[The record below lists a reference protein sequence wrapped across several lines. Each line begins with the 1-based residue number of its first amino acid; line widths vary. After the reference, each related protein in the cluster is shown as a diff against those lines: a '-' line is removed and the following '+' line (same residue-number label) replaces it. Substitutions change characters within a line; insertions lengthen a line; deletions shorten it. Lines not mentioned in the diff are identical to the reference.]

1 MKSRPPP
8 KHISPRSPARKRQ
21 PPRYFRHL
29 SAYLMLLPAIIL
41 MIIFVIIP
49 VGLGFYLSF
58 HRWDG
63 FNDPVF
69 IGINNYI
76 RLFQRDRI
84 FDKAI
89 TNTIIFAIAVVSVKN
104 VLGLVLGLLVNQKL
118 RGIIFFRTALFLP
131 VTLSFVVIGLLWSW
145 IYNPTFG
152 LLNAGL
158 ELIGL
163 DSLIRPWLSDTST
176 ALGAIITV
184 DIWKWTG
191 FHMVLYLAGLQSIP
205 RDLYEVA
212 IIDGAS
218 AWQRLI
224 RITLPLLAPVTFINV
239 LLSLSGAFV
248 RNFDLVYVMTD
259 GGPNNATEVVLTH
272 LVTQAFKFG
281 KLGYASAMG
290 FVLFAIVGAIGAVYV
305 RIGRSGTY
313 NF

>member
-1 MKSRPPP
+1 MKSY
-8 KHISPRSPARKRQ
+8 KISPPSKGAGKRQ
-21 PPRYFRHL
+21 PPRYYRYL

-41 MIIFVIIP
+41 LIIFVLIP
-49 VGLGFYLSF
+49 ILLGFYLSF

-63 FNDPVF
+63 FNQPVY

-76 RLFQRDRI
+76 RLFQRDQI
-84 FDKAI
+84 FAKAV
-89 TNTIIFAIAVVSVKN
+89 TNTIIFAISVVSVKN
-104 VLGLVLGLLVNQKL
+104 VLGLGLALLVNQKI
-118 RGIIFFRTALFLP
+118 RGVIFFRTALFLP

-145 IYNPTFG
+145 IYNPSFG

-163 DSLIRPWLSDTST
+163 DSLIRPWLSDPST
-176 ALGAIITV
+176 ALGSIITV

-212 IIDGAS
+212 IIDGAN
-218 AWQRLI
+218 AWARLI

-239 LLSLSGAFV
+239 LLSLNGAFV
-248 RNFDLVYVMTD
+248 RNFDLVYVMTG

-272 LVTQAFKFG
+272 LVTQSFRFG

-290 FVLFAIVGAIGAVYV
+290 FVLFAIVGVIGAVYI

>member
-1 MKSRPPP
+1 
-8 KHISPRSPARKRQ
+8 
-21 PPRYFRHL
+21 
-29 SAYLMLLPAIIL
+29 MLLPAIIL
-41 MIIFVIIP
+41 MIIFVAIP

-84 FDKAI
+84 FEKAF
-89 TNTIIFAIAVVSVKN
+89 TNTIIFAVAVVTVKN

-145 IYNPTFG
+145 VYNPSFG

-191 FHMVLYLAGLQSIP
+191 FHMVLYLAGLQAIP

-248 RNFDLVYVMTD
+248 RNFDLVYVMTE

-290 FVLFAIVGAIGAVYV
+290 FVLFAIVCAIGAVYV

>member
-1 MKSRPPP
+1 
-8 KHISPRSPARKRQ
+8 
-21 PPRYFRHL
+21 
-29 SAYLMLLPAIIL
+29 MLLPAIIL
-41 MIIFVIIP
+41 LIIFVAVP

-69 IGINNYI
+69 IGVNNYI
-76 RLFQRDRI
+76 KLFQRDKI
-84 FDKAI
+84 FAKAI
-89 TNTIIFAIAVVSVKN
+89 SNTIIFAISVVSIKN
-104 VLGLVLGLLVNQKL
+104 ILGLVLGLLVNQKI

-145 IYNPTFG
+145 IFNPSFG

-158 ELIGL
+158 ELVGL
-163 DSLIRPWLSDTST
+163 DGLIRPWLSDTST

-191 FHMVLYLAGLQSIP
+191 FHMVLYLAGLQAIP

-272 LVTQAFKFG
+272 IVTQAFKFG

-290 FVLFAIVGAIGAVYV
+290 FVLFAIVSAIGAVYV

>member
-1 MKSRPPP
+1 
-8 KHISPRSPARKRQ
+8 
-21 PPRYFRHL
+21 
-29 SAYLMLLPAIIL
+29 MLLPAIVL
-41 MIIFVIIP
+41 LVVFVLIP
-49 VGLGFYLSF
+49 IGYGFYLSF

-63 FNDPVF
+63 FNSPVF
-69 IGINNYI
+69 IGMRNYVK
-76 RLFQRDRI
+76 LVERDDI
-84 FDKAI
+84 FLKAVK
-89 TNTIIFAIAVVSVKN
+89 NTIIFAISVVLAKN
-104 VLGLVLGLLVNQKL
+104 VLGLFLALLVNQKL

-145 IYNPTFG
+145 IYNPAFG

-158 ELIGL
+158 ELLGL
-163 DSLIRPWLSDTST
+163 DNLVRPWLSDPTT

-184 DIWKWTG
+184 DVWKWTG

-212 IIDGAS
+212 IIDGAG
-218 AWQRLI
+218 AWTRLL

-239 LLSLSGAFV
+239 LLSLNGAFV
-248 RNFDLVYVMTD
+248 RNFELVFVMTD

-272 LVTQAFKFG
+272 LVTQAFRFG

-290 FVLFAIVGAIGAVYV
+290 FALFAVVGVIAFIYI

>member
-1 MKSRPPP
+1 
-8 KHISPRSPARKRQ
+8 
-21 PPRYFRHL
+21 
-29 SAYLMLLPAIIL
+29 MLLPAIIL
-41 MIIFVIIP
+41 LIIFVAVP

-69 IGINNYI
+69 IGVNNYI
-76 RLFQRDRI
+76 KLFQRDKI
-84 FDKAI
+84 FAKAI
-89 TNTIIFAIAVVSVKN
+89 SNTIIFAISVVSIKN
-104 VLGLVLGLLVNQKL
+104 VLGLVLGLLVNQKI

-145 IYNPTFG
+145 IFNPSFG

-158 ELIGL
+158 ELVGL

-191 FHMVLYLAGLQSIP
+191 FHMVLYLAGLQAIP

-272 LVTQAFKFG
+272 IVTQAFKFG

-290 FVLFAIVGAIGAVYV
+290 FVLFAIVSAIGAVYV
-305 RIGRSGTY
+305 RIGRSGSY

>member
-1 MKSRPPP
+1 
-8 KHISPRSPARKRQ
+8 
-21 PPRYFRHL
+21 
-29 SAYLMLLPAIIL
+29 MLLPALIL
-41 MIIFVIIP
+41 LIVFVLIP
-49 VGLGFYLSF
+49 IALGFYLSF

-63 FNDPVF
+63 FNQPVY

-76 RLFQRDRI
+76 RLAQRDDI
-84 FDKAI
+84 FVKAV
-89 TNTIIFAIAVVSVKN
+89 TNTVIFAVSVVSVKN
-104 VLGLVLGLLVNQKL
+104 VLGLGLALLVNQKI
-118 RGIIFFRTALFLP
+118 RGVIFFRTALFLP

-145 IYNPTFG
+145 IYNPSFG

-163 DSLIRPWLSDTST
+163 DSLIRPWLSDPST
-176 ALGAIITV
+176 ALGSIITV

-191 FHMVLYLAGLQSIP
+191 FHMVLYLAGLQAIP

-212 IIDGAS
+212 IIDGAN
-218 AWQRLI
+218 AWARLI

-239 LLSLSGAFV
+239 LLSLNGAFV
-248 RNFDLVYVMTD
+248 RNFDLVYVMTG

-272 LVTQAFKFG
+272 LVTQSFRFG

-290 FVLFAIVGAIGAVYV
+290 FVLFAIVGVIGAVYI

>member
-1 MKSRPPP
+1 MTTVTPQ
-8 KHISPRSPARKRQ
+8 HVSPRLSSSTRQ
-21 PPRYFRHL
+21 PPRYFRYL

-41 MIIFVIIP
+41 LIIFVAVP

-69 IGINNYI
+69 IGVNNYI
-76 RLFQRDRI
+76 KLFQRDKI
-84 FDKAI
+84 FAKAI
-89 TNTIIFAIAVVSVKN
+89 SNTIIFAISVVSIKN
-104 VLGLVLGLLVNQKL
+104 ILGLVLGLLVNQKI

-145 IYNPTFG
+145 IFNPSFG

-158 ELIGL
+158 ELVGL
-163 DSLIRPWLSDTST
+163 DGLIRPWLSDTST

-191 FHMVLYLAGLQSIP
+191 FHMVLYLAGLQAIP

-272 LVTQAFKFG
+272 IVTQAFKFG

-290 FVLFAIVGAIGAVYV
+290 FVLFAIVSAIGAVYV